1 VSSGIAELESTLK
14 DLPRVG
20 TLVKDRGYRQ
30 VWRFE
35 VNGKPYYLKFYPR
48 GGSFA
53 KRIVRGNP
61 AMREFTRLVALQ
73 KASVPSPR
81 AVAVLSGFRLK
92 DELGDAVIIE
102 GIEPAVQLD
111 QYLSER
117 DLRA

>member
-1 VSSGIAELESTLK
+1 MARVENPCYNHAVSTGIAELESTLK

-48 GGSFA
+48 AGSFA

-61 AMREFTRLVALQ
+61 AMRE
-73 KASVPSPR
+73 
-81 AVAVLSGFRLK
+81 
-92 DELGDAVIIE
+92 
-102 GIEPAVQLD
+102 
-111 QYLSER
+111 
-117 DLRA
+117 